1 MFLILFSHYVFTLCS
16 TKNKTT
22 KSTLHAN
29 LAHRT
34 HTKLTT
40 EKNPSTM
47 TKKKTI
53 ACLVLMVCFQT
64 QEMRVVIHVLLDKQ
78 LELIPV
84 RTVQLVKLA
93 QVKQTCSAKNATLG
107 IIKTK

>member
-1 MFLILFSHYVFTLCS
+1 
-16 TKNKTT
+16 
-22 KSTLHAN
+22 
-29 LAHRT
+29 
-34 HTKLTT
+34 
-40 EKNPSTM
+40 M

-53 ACLVLMVCFQT
+53 ACHVLMVCFQT

-78 LELIPV
+78 LEIIPV

-93 QVKQTCSAKNATLG
+93 QVKQACSAKNATLG